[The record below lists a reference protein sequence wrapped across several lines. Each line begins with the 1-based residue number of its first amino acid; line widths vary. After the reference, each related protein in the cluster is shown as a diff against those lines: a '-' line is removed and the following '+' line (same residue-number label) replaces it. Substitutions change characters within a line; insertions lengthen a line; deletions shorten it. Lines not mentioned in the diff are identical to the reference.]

1 MQHLI
6 TDTICMDLQTNKNK
20 WKTAS
25 DDESYDNDKDDD
37 ASCRVGSSSDRTIL
51 GLPPTG
57 PLKIE
62 DVKIAY
68 HLSALK
74 RHPDKHQGPSQAM
87 AGEKFKLC
95 ANAYETL
102 CNALSPA

>member
-1 MQHLI
+1 DKETKLKLKL
-6 TDTICMDLQTNKNK
+6 DGNSDGSSNSYSNKGQTKPPK
-20 WKTAS
+20 KT
-25 DDESYDNDKDDD
+25 K
-37 ASCRVGSSSDRTIL
+37 RSSSDRTIL

-74 RHPDKHQGPSQAM
+74 RHPDKHQGPSQV
-87 AGEKFKLC
+87 
-95 ANAYETL
+95 
-102 CNALSPA
+102 